1 MVVVLIP
8 LAFFISASMMTV
20 AVFARSFKD
29 AQNYVT
35 PFFIIIILPACVASI
50 PEIELSATTQLI
62 PIANVALLFRDLL
75 MGTVAL
81 NMVFV
86 VFLSTAR

>member
-1 MVVVLIP
+1 MAL
-8 LAFFISASMMTV
+8 
-20 AVFARSFKD
+20 FARSFKD

-50 PEIELSATTQLI
+50 PEIELNAATQWI
-62 PIANVALLFRDLL
+62 PIANVSLLFRDLL

-81 NMVFV
+81 EMVFV
-86 VFLSTAR
+86 VFRKSDRNSFCINIIIYCYLIFF